1 MGTAALFGPV
11 GGTRVVWADSGDAF
25 MFQRRSLVLL
35 LLTVILAGCS
45 ATAGVPTQITA
56 DAYTNYGRPGVT
68 RGANGPYVLGP
79 GDRLRVKV
87 YNDADMT
94 GEYEVGSS
102 GTISIPLVG
111 DVRASG
117 KTTRQLE
124 ETLVSRMKGQI
135 SQDPKVN
142 VEIAAYAPFYIFG
155 EVRKAGEYPFRPGLT
170 VADAVAMASGF
181 TYRANEDKIYVR
193 HAGSPV
199 ERVVPIGVPAPVFPG
214 DNIRVAERYF

>member
-1 MGTAALFGPV
+1 MGRL
-11 GGTRVVWADSGDAF
+11 GGAY
-25 MFQRRSLVLL
+25 MFQRHSIVLL
-35 LLTVILAGCS
+35 LLTLVLGGCS
-45 ATAGVPTQITA
+45 GLPTQITA
-56 DAYTNYGRPGVT
+56 DAYANYGRPASMRGV
-68 RGANGPYVLGP
+68 NGPYLLGP

-94 GEYEVGSS
+94 GEYEVNTS

-111 DVRASG
+111 DVSASG

-124 ETLVSRMKGQI
+124 QTLIDRMKGQI

-142 VEIAAYAPFYIFG
+142 VEISAYAPFYIYG
-155 EVRKAGEYPFRPGLT
+155 EVRKAGEYPFLPGLT

-199 ERVVPIGVPAPVFPG
+199 DRIVPIDVPAPVFPG

>member
-1 MGTAALFGPV
+1 VLCV
-11 GGTRVVWADSGDAF
+11 YVNSGDVW
-25 MFQRRSLVLL
+25 MFQRRNILLL
-35 LLTVILAGCS
+35 LLTIVLAGCS

-56 DAYTNYGRPGVT
+56 DAYTNYGAPGPM
-68 RGANGPYVLGP
+68 RGANAPYVLGP

-94 GEYEVGSS
+94 GEYEINTS
-102 GTISIPLVG
+102 GNISLPLVG

-117 KTTRQLE
+117 QTTRQLE
-124 ETLVSRMKGQI
+124 QTIIGRMKGQI

-142 VEIAAYAPFYIFG
+142 VEISAYAPFYIYG

-199 ERVVPIGVPAPVFPG
+199 ERVVPVGVPAPVFPG